1 MYFTGKIQLEW
12 HRGHNSSLHMETG
25 FFITKKFENNSAEF
39 NTKNIQG
46 EVYEMKKKL
55 SLLLVL
61 MLVLSS
67 LFVACANDKEASKA
81 EENTE
86 VDSNSL
92 EGIKK
97 KGKIIMGT
105 SADYPPF
112 ETHMMIDG
120 EDSIVG
126 FDIEIAKYIADE
138 LGVELEIKDM
148 DFDKLLGGLS
158 TGMLDI
164 VIAGMNPDP
173 KRAEEVNFTDI
184 YYESHHAVLVHKD
197 DASKITKIEDLN
209 GKSIG
214 VQIGTTQ
221 EEIAKATIDNA
232 DILSLNTNPDI
243 VMNLKTR
250 KIDCAIMEGPVARSF
265 AKANDDLMVV
275 EGIAIDSGSEGVA
288 IAVKKGNDELTEKI
302 NEILADA
309 KSKGLIEKWFVEA
322 SELNN

>member
-1 MYFTGKIQLEW
+1 
-12 HRGHNSSLHMETG
+12 
-25 FFITKKFENNSAEF
+25 
-39 NTKNIQG
+39 
-46 EVYEMKKKL
+46 MKKKIGL
-55 SLLLVL
+55 FMVL

-67 LFVACANDKEASKA
+67 LLVACGDVKKETTG
-81 EENTE
+81 ENTE
-86 VDSNSL
+86 VDSYSL
-92 EGIKK
+92 EGIKN
-97 KGKIIMGT
+97 KGKIILGT

-214 VQIGTTQ
+214 VQIGSTQ

-250 KIDCAIMEGPVARSF
+250 KIDCAIMEEPVARSF

>member
-120 EDSIVG
+120 KDQIVG
-126 FDIEIAKYIADE
+126 FDIEIAKYIADQ
-138 LGVELEIKDM
+138 LGVELEIRDM

-173 KRAEEVNFTDI
+173 ERAKEVNFN
-184 YYESHHAVLVHKD
+184 E
-197 DASKITKIEDLN
+197 
-209 GKSIG
+209 
-214 VQIGTTQ
+214 
-221 EEIAKATIDNA
+221 
-232 DILSLNTNPDI
+232 
-243 VMNLKTR
+243 
-250 KIDCAIMEGPVARSF
+250 
-265 AKANDDLMVV
+265 
-275 EGIAIDSGSEGVA
+275 
-288 IAVKKGNDELTEKI
+288 AVKIQGIKI
-302 NEILADA
+302 HCHCIH
-309 KSKGLIEKWFVEA
+309 
-322 SELNN
+322 

>member
-1 MYFTGKIQLEW
+1 
-12 HRGHNSSLHMETG
+12 
-25 FFITKKFENNSAEF
+25 
-39 NTKNIQG
+39 
-46 EVYEMKKKL
+46 MKKKIGL
-55 SLLLVL
+55 FMVL

-67 LFVACANDKEASKA
+67 LLVACGDVKKETTG
-81 EENTE
+81 ENTE
-86 VDSNSL
+86 VDSYSL
-92 EGIKK
+92 EGIKN
-97 KGKIIMGT
+97 KGKIILGT

-250 KIDCAIMEGPVARSF
+250 KIDCAIMEEPVARSF

>member
-1 MYFTGKIQLEW
+1 
-12 HRGHNSSLHMETG
+12 
-25 FFITKKFENNSAEF
+25 
-39 NTKNIQG
+39 
-46 EVYEMKKKL
+46 MKKKIGL
-55 SLLLVL
+55 FMVL
-61 MLVLSS
+61 MLVLSR
-67 LFVACANDKEASKA
+67 LLVACGDVKKETTG
-81 EENTE
+81 ENTE
-86 VDSNSL
+86 VDSYSL
-92 EGIKK
+92 EGIKN
-97 KGKIIMGT
+97 KGKIILGT

-250 KIDCAIMEGPVARSF
+250 KIDCAIMEEPVARSF